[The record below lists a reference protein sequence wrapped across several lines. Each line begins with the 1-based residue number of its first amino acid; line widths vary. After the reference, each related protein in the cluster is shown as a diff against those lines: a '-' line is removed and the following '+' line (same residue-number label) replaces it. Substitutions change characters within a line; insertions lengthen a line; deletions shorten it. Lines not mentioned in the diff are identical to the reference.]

1 MLFGSIVAV
10 VVIMY
15 AAQFS
20 RDLFD
25 PGLSSTSTPTLA
37 PTGTSAPTHTLTST
51 PTPTPTDTLT
61 PAISPTATVTPL
73 SAPVLLEPEEGI
85 LFGAA
90 DNIVLAWRW
99 YHRLQPRD
107 VFSVGLL
114 REGEEPMTLAWHR
127 ETQLTVDM
135 QRFLPETG
143 HPMILPVLKEFW
155 FFHRTPRHCYGT
167 TRVEATSLRRIE
179 GARDFTFQDQ
189 AFSIQVGLG
198 NWYG

>member
-25 PGLSSTSTPTLA
+25 PGLSSTSTL
-37 PTGTSAPTHTLTST
+37 T
-51 PTPTPTDTLT
+51 PTPTGTLT

-85 LFGAA
+85 LFGPV
-90 DNIVLAWRW
+90 DSIVLAWRW

-114 REGEEPMTLAWHR
+114 RKGE
-127 ETQLTVDM
+127 
-135 QRFLPETG
+135 
-143 HPMILPVLKEFW
+143 
-155 FFHRTPRHCYGT
+155 
-167 TRVEATSLRRIE
+167 
-179 GARDFTFQDQ
+179 
-189 AFSIQVGLG
+189 
-198 NWYG
+198 